1 MRTRQESQ
9 RLSGVDASAMQL
21 DEILSHFE
29 QYRRKHAAQNRDIV
43 QANALAHARI
53 RELEARVLQLESECA
68 EHKLAAGRQ
77 SAHVRCLEYT
87 LECVRVGWETMA
99 HALRDCGVPTPQRT
113 RERAAS
119 ALPTP
124 PTVRTRQIVLQDDR
138 PTTRLPAAYATPLAS
153 EWIQEE
159 ASSPTPVDSPR
170 VASPLCGDACPPSV
184 SRRRPSRRA
193 PSREPEIEPPSALD
207 PASSPR
213 PPSPRLASPHP
224 PSPRPES
231 PRLESPPPAPGQ
243 ERAQA
248 MTASP
253 PDTAPPNDV
262 PARTPTTPVRP
273 RSPVADVDVPDRTR
287 RTRKSI
293 NYALPKL
300 NTKMRKPDPDDD
312 AAADTK
318 RPRTSRKSVATPSPP
333 RRPRRS
339 RDTSRRATPQVSKH
353 RNTPA
358 ASPFQPRT
366 NTTPFVPSRPSSTMP
381 SWASSLLHLPSPEP
395 PRHAKEN
402 ALP

>member
-9 RLSGVDASAMQL
+9 RLSGADASAMQL
-21 DEILSHFE
+21 DEILSNFE

-124 PTVRTRQIVLQDDR
+124 PTVQTRQIVLQDDR

-159 ASSPTPVDSPR
+159 EASSSPTPSNSPR

-184 SRRRPSRRA
+184 SRRRPSRRT
-193 PSREPEIEPPSALD
+193 PSRELELEPELEPQPVPQPESAPPS
-207 PASSPR
+207 
-213 PPSPRLASPHP
+213 
-224 PSPRPES
+224 E
-231 PRLESPPPAPGQ
+231 PAP
-243 ERAQA
+243 ERVETE
-248 MTASP
+248 TASP
-253 PDTAPPNDV
+253 KDV
-262 PARTPTTPVRP
+262 PKGTPTTPERP
-273 RSPVADVDVPDRTR
+273 RSPVVDVDVPDRAR

-318 RPRTSRKSVATPSPP
+318 RPRTTRKSVATPSPP

-353 RNTPA
+353 RDTPA

-366 NTTPFVPSRPSSTMP
+366 NTTPFVPSRTSTNMP
-381 SWASSLLHLPSPEP
+381 SWASSLLYLSSPEP

>member
-159 ASSPTPVDSPR
+159 ASSSPTPVDSPR

-193 PSREPEIEPPSALD
+193 PSREPEIEPPSALE
-207 PASSPR
+207 PASPHLESPR
-213 PPSPRLASPHP
+213 PASPP
-224 PSPRPES
+224 PA
-231 PRLESPPPAPGQ
+231 SPPPAPEQ

-248 MTASP
+248 KTASP
-253 PDTAPPNDV
+253 PAPPNDM
-262 PARTPTTPVRP
+262 PACTPTTPVRP
-273 RSPVADVDVPDRTR
+273 RSPVADVDVPPLVDLCRRMLWANRLRTARTTTGRTGHNARTWVYGRIGQPCRRCGTLIAREFWRDRPDSTR
-287 RTRKSI
+287 EDRVV
-293 NYALPKL
+293 YYC
-300 NTKMRKPDPDDD
+300 
-312 AAADTK
+312 
-318 RPRTSRKSVATPSPP
+318 PRCQT
-333 RRPRRS
+333 
-339 RDTSRRATPQVSKH
+339 
-353 RNTPA
+353 
-358 ASPFQPRT
+358 
-366 NTTPFVPSRPSSTMP
+366 
-381 SWASSLLHLPSPEP
+381 
-395 PRHAKEN
+395 
-402 ALP
+402 